1 MKKPHRQK
9 AVIGGPKI
17 GIDDFEMR
25 LPRLSPQR
33 FEQNLAIGGYEIG
46 HFQSTCAKF
55 RQIAAK
61 PIGQRGI
68 QIYDFSIRIQR

>member
-9 AVIGGPKI
+9 AVIGGSKI

-25 LPRLSPQR
+25 VPRLTAQR
-33 FEQNLAIGGYEIG
+33 LQQNLAIGGYEIG
-46 HFQSTCAKF
+46 HFQSTGAKF

-68 QIYDFSIRIQR
+68 KINDFPIRIQR